1 MAATFG
7 DARGQAARRSGS
19 CLHATNGIGV
29 KKAAR
34 ILKRILRFAF
44 RTLLLLLVLVFIAC
58 LLLLLPAVQTWL
70 GHWASEQATAALGA
84 TVRVDRVEIRPFTNI
99 RLYGIYIEDLK
110 GDTLLNARVLRVNT
124 WRVHLR
130 SHQVKARSLELEDA
144 RFRLNT
150 VKGDSTSNLEQV
162 LAKLA
167 SDEVDTTA
175 SAAWTITCG
184 SFNVKDLHFS
194 FNSGNH
200 EPLPHGVDFSH
211 IDIPDANVVGTDLS
225 VAGDSIVALL
235 STVNMSEKSGLR
247 LDGLSG
253 HATVSGRGIRVK
265 DMRLRTP
272 SSAVN
277 GQLVFTSPNWKAY
290 NQFVDSVY
298 MHLDLDSSLL
308 QFGDVAWFATALRG
322 VDLPVRLKG
331 NFRGTVSE
339 LKGNNIDLWFGARSH
354 FKGKGELSGLPN
366 IRSTFIV
373 IDVDELHTH
382 AADLATLPQPP
393 FIEGRKLEM
402 PVEVERLG
410 DIHFHGNFTGFLNSF
425 TARGRTNTDI
435 GGLGTALS
443 FERDTL
449 TNVFSATG
457 RLAASAFDIGRL
469 IDDGIVGPITCD
481 LRVEASGK
489 DVRGMKADLNGAV
502 SSFTFNR
509 QTITAITVNGRLER
523 KLFNGAASIN
533 DPKLQLEFSGLADLR
548 GKWPKVDFTSTVAH
562 IDLRALDLLPTE
574 KYNVASATVRANG
587 TFAPDS
593 LKGFIAVEGISY
605 CLEDGDH
612 DLGDVT
618 LRSDRRNG
626 QPLLELRSTFADA
639 EVLGTFLPTRLPTA
653 LKSVFYS
660 VFPSLQRE
668 VNYKQLAQ
676 DFTFEVRVKEA
687 EEILGLVAP
696 DMEVAPGSTFSG
708 YLNTRNFDL
717 GLSAYLPRVRY
728 STFSGDSVQVI
739 LDKTL
744 DVLAFSMRSAR
755 QSLGDSTWI
764 GGIGIS
770 GKAYQDEVDLTADW
784 DASSTGTNG
793 ELNVR
798 GVVEGP
804 RSVDLELLPSELFFG
819 RGSWKNSESAHLRI
833 DSSTVRVDSLLL
845 VNEGQEILLNG
856 QLSKD
861 ASLPMA
867 FVLND
872 VRLENL
878 SPFLGGPE
886 LHGKLAGDGRVFDLY
901 RSPFLLSY
909 LCVDSLAIADK
920 HVGDVRFA
928 ASWNNARREVDVRGS
943 LETGEV
949 TALNF
954 TGTIAPGRAEE
965 LDMHVLL
972 DRFDLAFI
980 NPFLEGGISD
990 IQGSVTGDVAI
1001 SGTIKE
1007 PRPKGRLQLTD
1018 AGVRIDYLNTS
1029 YRFTHV
1035 VDVLPTMF
1043 TIDQVKLTD
1052 EEGQTGVANGTVV
1065 HHGFSD
1071 WNFDVGIAMDHLLCM
1086 NTTESQNNLYFG
1098 RAYATGDVNISGY
1111 LDQLWITVDAKTE
1124 RGTDIKFPLG
1134 GSTEVSGVDFIRFVS
1149 SDSAAIAAAEEIDL
1163 TGIGLDMKVEVT
1175 PDAQFQLIFDPT
1187 VGDILS
1193 ARAKGSMEMSVSPA
1207 GEFRMTGGLET
1218 TSGDYLFTLRNLVNK
1233 RFALKPGGRISW
1245 FGDPFDAQLD
1255 LQAVYRLSAPL
1266 YDIMRENK
1274 DAYRKRVPVEV
1285 VMTLEN
1291 KLMNPDISYSI
1302 ELPTVDEG
1310 VKTQVRSALADPDE
1324 LSRQVFF
1331 LIVLNKFNTP
1341 ESFGE
1346 TGTASGGNVAG
1357 TTASELLSNQ
1367 VSNWLSKL
1375 SSDVDLGVNYR
1386 PGTNIAQDEVALALS
1401 TALLNERLLLSTNV
1415 GVLYGNAATAQA
1427 NTLIGDFQVEYLI
1440 TSDGK
1445 LRLKVYSQSNDRN
1458 LNQVD
1463 QAPTTQGAGVAYREE
1478 FNDLSELWQKFR
1490 NVFRRS
1496 DNDRVFE

>member
-1 MAATFG
+1 M
-7 DARGQAARRSGS
+7 
-19 CLHATNGIGV
+19 
-29 KKAAR
+29 KKTAR
-34 ILKRILRFAF
+34 ILKRILRYAF
-44 RTLLLLLVLVFIAC
+44 RALLLLLLLLFVC
-58 LLLLLPAVQTWL
+58 SLLLLLPAVQTRI
-70 GHWASEQATAALGA
+70 GHWASDYATDKLGA
-84 TVRVDRVEIRPFTNI
+84 TVRVERVEIRPFTNI
-99 RLYGIYIEDLK
+99 RLHGVYIEDLQ
-110 GDTLLNARVLRVNT
+110 GDTLLRAQVVRVGT

-130 SHQVKARSLELEDA
+130 SHQVKARLVELEQA
-144 RFRLNT
+144 RLRLNT
-150 VKGDSTSNLEQV
+150 IKGDSTSNLEQV

-167 SDEVDTTA
+167 GDDADTTTA
-175 SAAWTITCG
+175 AAWTISCG
-184 SFNVKDLHFS
+184 RLNVKDLHFS
-194 FNSGNH
+194 FNSGNS
-200 EPLPHGVDFSH
+200 EPLAYGVDFGH
-211 IDIPDANVVGTDLS
+211 IDIPDANVIGTDLE
-225 VAGDSIVALL
+225 VAGDSVVVLL
-235 STVNMSEKSGLR
+235 NTVNLSERSGLR
-247 LDGLSG
+247 VDGLSG
-253 HATVSGRGIRVK
+253 RATVSGRGINIQ
-265 DMRLRTP
+265 DMQLRTP
-272 SSAVN
+272 RSAVS
-277 GQLVFTSPNWKAY
+277 GQLAFTSPNWKAY

-298 MHLDLDSSLL
+298 MRLDLDSSLL
-308 QFGDVAWFATALRG
+308 QFGDIAWFATALRG
-322 VDLPVRLKG
+322 VDLPVWVRG

-339 LKGNNIDLWFGARSH
+339 LKGRNMDLRFGEHSH
-354 FKGKGELSGLPN
+354 FKGSGELSGLPN

-393 FIEGRKLEM
+393 FIEGRTLAM

-410 DIHFHGNFTGFLNSF
+410 DINFKGNFTGFLNSF
-425 TARGRTNTDI
+425 TARGRTNTSI
-435 GGLGTALS
+435 GELRTSLS
-443 FERDTL
+443 FERDTV
-449 TNVFSATG
+449 TDVFSSTG
-457 RLAASAFDIGRL
+457 RLASTAFDLGRL
-469 IDDGIVGPITCD
+469 VNDGIVGPITSD
-481 LRVEASGK
+481 LHVKASGR
-489 DVRGMKADLNGAV
+489 DVPSMMADLEGTV
-502 SSFTFNR
+502 SSFVFNGK
-509 QTITAITVNGRLER
+509 TITGIDVNGRLER
-523 KLFNGAASIN
+523 NLFNGAARIN
-533 DPKLQLEFSGLADLR
+533 DPKLQMVFSGLADLR
-548 GKWPKVDFTSTVAH
+548 GRWPKVDFNSSIAH
-562 IDLRALDLLPTE
+562 IDLRALDLLPTD
-574 KYNVASATVRANG
+574 KYNVAAASVRANG
-587 TFAPDS
+587 TFSPDS
-593 LKGFIAVEGISY
+593 LKGFIAIEGISY
-605 CLEDGDH
+605 CTADGDH
-612 DLGDVT
+612 ELGDVT
-618 LRSDRRNG
+618 LRSDRRSG

-639 EVLGTFLPTRLPTA
+639 EVVGTFLPTKLPDA
-653 LKSVFYS
+653 LKSVAYS
-660 VFPSLQRE
+660 VFPSLQKE
-668 VNYKQLAQ
+668 VRYTQQPQ

-696 DMEVAPGSTFSG
+696 DVDVAPGSTFTG
-708 YLNTRNFDL
+708 YLNTRSFDL
-717 GLSAYLPRVRY
+717 GLSAYLPRARY
-728 STFSGDSVQVI
+728 NTFSGDSVQVI

-744 DVLAFSMRSAR
+744 DVLAFSLRSAR

-770 GKAYQDEVDLTADW
+770 GKAYQDEVELSADW
-784 DASSTGTNG
+784 EASSTGTNG
-793 ELNVR
+793 ELNLQ
-798 GVVEGP
+798 GIVESP
-804 RSVDLELLPSELFFG
+804 RSMELDLLPSELFFG
-819 RGSWKNSESAHLRI
+819 RGKWKNSESARIRI

-845 VNEGQEILLNG
+845 VNDGQELLLNG
-856 QLSKD
+856 YLSKD
-861 ASLPMA
+861 ASLPLA
-867 FVLND
+867 FGVHE

-878 SPFLGGPE
+878 APFVGGPD
-886 LHGKLAGDGRVFDLY
+886 LHGKLGGDGRVFDLY

-928 ASWNNARREVDVRGS
+928 ASWNNTERQVDVNGS
-943 LETGEV
+943 LV
-949 TALNF
+949 TAGVEALKF
-954 TGTIAPGRAEE
+954 TGTVAPGRKEE
-965 LDMHVLL
+965 LDLHVLF

-980 NPFLEGGISD
+980 NPYLEGGISD
-990 IQGSVTGDVAI
+990 IRGTVTGDVALTGPI
-1001 SGTIKE
+1001 NA
-1007 PRPKGRLQLTD
+1007 PVPKGRLELTE

-1029 YRFTHV
+1029 YRFTHT

-1043 TIDQVKLTD
+1043 TIDQVKLID
-1052 EEGQTGVANGTVV
+1052 EEGHVGIANGTVV
-1065 HHGFSD
+1065 HRGFSD
-1071 WNFDVGIAMDHLLCM
+1071 WNFDLGVALDRLLCM

-1098 RAYATGDVNISGY
+1098 KAYATGDVNISGY
-1111 LDQLWITVDAKTE
+1111 LDQLYITVDARTE

-1163 TGIGLDMKVEVT
+1163 TGIGLEMKVEVT

-1193 ARAKGSMEMSVSPA
+1193 ARAKGEMEMNVSPT

-1218 TSGDYLFTLRNLVNK
+1218 TAGDYLFTLRNLVNK

-1285 VMTLEN
+1285 VMSLEN
-1291 KLMNPDISYSI
+1291 KLMNPDISYRI

-1478 FNDLSELWQKFR
+1478 FNDLPELWQKFR

-1496 DNDRVFE
+1496 EKDREFE

>member
-1 MAATFG
+1 M
-7 DARGQAARRSGS
+7 
-19 CLHATNGIGV
+19 

-34 ILKRILRFAF
+34 IFKRILRYAF
-44 RTLLLLLVLVFIAC
+44 RTLLVLLVLVFVAC
-58 LLLLLPAVQTWL
+58 LLLLMPAVQTWL
-70 GHWASEQATAALGA
+70 GHWAGDAATEALGA

-99 RLYGIYIEDLK
+99 RFHGLYVEDLQ
-110 GDTLLNARVLRVNT
+110 GDTLLWAPVLRVNT

-130 SHQVKARSLELEDA
+130 SHQVKARSLELENA

-150 VKGDSTSNLEQV
+150 VKGDSTSNLEQL
-162 LAKLA
+162 LAKLD
-167 SDEVDTTA
+167 SGEPDTAA
-175 SAAWTITCG
+175 SAPWTITCG
-184 SFNVKDLHFS
+184 RFKVHGLHFS

-200 EPLPHGVDFSH
+200 EPVEYGVDFSH
-211 IDIPDANVVGTDLS
+211 IDIPDANVVGTDLD

-235 STVNMSEKSGLR
+235 STVNFSEKSGLR

-253 HATVSGRGIRVK
+253 LANVSGRGITIH

-272 SSAVN
+272 RSAVS
-277 GQLVFTSPNWKAY
+277 GQLAFTSPNWRSY

-298 MHLDLDSSLL
+298 MRLDLDSSLL
-308 QFGDVAWFATALRG
+308 QFGDIAWFASALRG
-322 VDLPVRLKG
+322 VDLPVRVKG

-339 LKGNNIDLWFGARSH
+339 LKGHNIDLWFGEQSH
-354 FKGKGELSGLPN
+354 FKGTGELSGLPN

-373 IDVDELHTH
+373 VDVVDLHTDAH
-382 AADLATLPQPP
+382 DLSWLPRPP
-393 FIEGRKLEM
+393 FIEGRTLEL

-410 DIHFHGNFTGFLNSF
+410 NINFKGNFTGFLNSF
-425 TARGRTNTDI
+425 TARGRTRTGI
-435 GGLGTALS
+435 GEVGAALT

-457 RLAASAFDIGRL
+457 RVAAKAFDLGKL
-469 IDDGIVGPITCD
+469 VNDGIVGPITTD
-481 LRVEASGK
+481 LQVKASGK
-489 DVRGMKADLNGAV
+489 DFRSMMADLEGEVPSFVFNG
-502 SSFTFNR
+502 
-509 QTITAITVNGRLER
+509 QTITGISVNGRLER
-523 KLFNGAASIN
+523 KLFNGAAVIN
-533 DPKLQLEFSGLADLR
+533 DPKLQLEFEGLADLR
-548 GKWPKVDFTSTVAH
+548 GKWPKVDFTSSIAH
-562 IDLRALDLLPTE
+562 VDLRALDLLSTD
-574 KYNVASATVRANG
+574 KYNVAAANVRAAG

-605 CLEDGDH
+605 CLADGDH
-612 DLGDVT
+612 DLGDIT
-618 LRSDRRNG
+618 LRSDRSNG
-626 QPLLELRSTFADA
+626 QQLLELRSTFADA
-639 EVLGTFLPTRLPTA
+639 EVLGTFLPTKLPGA
-653 LKSVFYS
+653 MKSIAYS
-660 VFPSLQRE
+660 VFPSLERE
-668 VNYKQLAQ
+668 VDYVQQPQ
-676 DFTFEVRVKEA
+676 DFTFNVRVKDA
-687 EEILGLVAP
+687 AEILGLVAP
-696 DMEVAPGSTFSG
+696 DVEIAPGSTFSG
-708 YLNTRNFDL
+708 YLNSRNFDL
-717 GLSAYLPRVRY
+717 GLSAFLPRARY
-728 STFSGDSVQVI
+728 GSFSGDSVQVI

-744 DVLAFSMRSAR
+744 DVLAFSLRSAR
-755 QSLGDSTWI
+755 QSVGDSTWI
-764 GGIGIS
+764 GGIGVS
-770 GKAYQDEVDLTADW
+770 GKAYQDEVELTADW
-784 DASSTGTNG
+784 EASSTGTSG
-793 ELNVR
+793 ELNMQ
-798 GVVEGP
+798 GMVEGP
-804 RSVDLELLPSELFFG
+804 HAVDLELLPSRLFFG
-819 RGSWKNSESAHLRI
+819 RGTWKNSEPAHVRI
-833 DSSTVRVDSLLL
+833 DSSTVRIDSLLL
-845 VNEGQEILLNG
+845 VNEGQEMMLNG
-856 QLSKD
+856 HLSKD
-861 ASLPMA
+861 PSLPLA
-867 FVLND
+867 FAFHD
-872 VRLENL
+872 VGLENL
-878 SPFLGGPE
+878 EPFVDGPT
-886 LHGKLAGDGRVFDLY
+886 LHGKIDGDGRVFDLY
-901 RSPFLLSY
+901 NSPFLLSY

-920 HVGDVRFA
+920 QVGDVRFA
-928 ASWNNARREVDVRGS
+928 AGWNNTKRQVDIEGS
-943 LETGEV
+943 LMTGEV

-954 TGTIAPGRAEE
+954 NGSVAPGRADE
-965 LDMHVLL
+965 LDLHVLF

-990 IQGSVTGDVAI
+990 IRGSVTGDVAVTGKI
-1001 SGTIKE
+1001 NE
-1007 PRPKGRLQLTD
+1007 PKPKGHLQLTE

-1029 YRFTHV
+1029 YHFTHA

-1043 TIDQVKLTD
+1043 TIDQVQVVD
-1052 EEGQTGVANGTVV
+1052 EEGNIGVANGTVV
-1065 HHGFSD
+1065 HKGFYD
-1071 WNFDVGIAMDHLLCM
+1071 WNFDVGIAMDKLLCM
-1086 NTTESQNNLYFG
+1086 NTTEAQNNLYFG
-1098 RAYATGDVNISGY
+1098 RAYATGDVGISGY
-1111 LDQLWITVDAKTE
+1111 LDQLLIEVDARTE

-1134 GSTEVSGVDFIRFVS
+1134 GSTEVGGVDFIHFVS
-1149 SDSAAIAAAEEIDL
+1149 SDSAAIAAAEVIDL

-1175 PDAQFQLIFDPT
+1175 PDANFELIFDPT

-1285 VMTLEN
+1285 VMSLEN
-1291 KLMNPDISYSI
+1291 KLMNPDISYTI

-1346 TGTASGGNVAG
+1346 AGTASGGNVAG

-1478 FNDLSELWQKFR
+1478 FNNLPELWQKFR

-1496 DNDRVFE
+1496 DKDRVFD